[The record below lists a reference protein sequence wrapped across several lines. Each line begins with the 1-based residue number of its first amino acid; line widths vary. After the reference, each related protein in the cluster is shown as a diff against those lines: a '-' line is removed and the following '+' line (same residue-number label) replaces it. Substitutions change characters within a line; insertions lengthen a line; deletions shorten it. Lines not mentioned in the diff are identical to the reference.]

1 MDGKGWTQHIEP
13 VRAAGAAEAI
23 ARRLGELIGARI
35 LVAGDRLPPE
45 KTLAELFGVAV
56 MTVRHSMAVLREDG
70 LIETRRGRGAGTFV
84 VPDILARVAELTA
97 LHPYTRADIEEL
109 TTWRIAVSGEAS
121 ARAARLASE
130 AGLARMRELER
141 AADAAIADP
150 EAYRTADAGLHLH
163 IAELSGSRR
172 LLEAEQGIQHE
183 LTRLL
188 AGHPG
193 GAGSRSTPD
202 QRHRALASAIE
213 DRDPV
218 RARAQFAVHA
228 EATADLCL
236 PFVRQPDEG

>member
-35 LVAGDRLPPE
+35 LVGGDRLPPE

-84 VPDILARVAELTA
+84 VPDILTRIGELTA

-109 TTWRIAVSGEAS
+109 TAWRIAVSGEAS
-121 ARAARLASE
+121 ARAALRASE
-130 AGLARMRELER
+130 AGLARMRELED
-141 AADAAIADP
+141 AADAVVADA
-150 EAYRTADAGLHLH
+150 EAYRTADAGLHLY

-193 GAGSRSTPD
+193 GTESRSTPS
-202 QRHRALASAIE
+202 QRHRALAGAIE
-213 DRDPV
+213 ARDPA
-218 RARAQFAVHA
+218 RARKQFAIHA

-236 PFVRQPDEG
+236 PFVQEPDGS